1 MTPESRISSAT
12 YGIYSGYSSDDS
24 SITASAHTHVDAD
37 DLCRLEVFVPL
48 DPAPRSSRRRR
59 LIALATTLA
68 VALLGGVVVGNL
80 PAAAAA
86 TPATTAWQN
95 GAFQLDAN
103 AVVSRSDLVLGRPNL
118 SPTASMPLGN
128 GSLAAAAWA
137 ANGFTAQLN
146 RSDTMPNR
154 KSPGQVNIPGLSV
167 ISHAADFS
175 GRLDLA
181 NGVLEESGG
190 GMSMK
195 AWVSSAKDEL
205 IVDVTGANPEIP
217 QTASINLWSGRKP
230 AAAVSGA
237 VGTLAE
243 TWTDQ
248 GQAGASGKTFGS
260 LAAITAGGQH
270 VSAAVTS
277 PTQVQVSF
285 KPHSDG
291 SFRVVVGSPA
301 WTGGDAA
308 ATAQTL
314 LGDDATAASAALLS
328 SQHSWWNDFW
338 AHSGLIEMNSADGSA
353 AYIENLRT
361 LYLYEEAAS
370 MKAGI
375 YPGSQAGE
383 ADMFAWNKDVQTWTP
398 SEYWLWNLRAE
409 ISANMS
415 SGNYQLNTPIFDM
428 YINDLTN
435 IEAWT
440 KQQMGG
446 LPGACV
452 PEVMRFNGNGG
463 DPSPGAN
470 SGCSEPGSPNWNAL
484 DITSGPELAVYM
496 WQQYQATGDRAFL
509 AKAFPFMEATAQFLL
524 AYQQV
529 GSDGMLH
536 AVANAHETQWAVQ
549 DPTTDIAADQTLFP
563 IIANAAAIVGDT
575 ASSDPLLGQFN
586 QALSQIPPYP
596 RTDDATRTNLLNPN
610 YSQAQ
615 TDAADATGTDMIAIS
630 YQPAAARRNGENIEL
645 EPLWP
650 WNAVSDQNA
659 SMFALEQ
666 RSYDHRPN
674 KGGNDWSFDAVD
686 AARLEQPSQVES
698 NLVSLTTGHQVY
710 PNGFADLGS
719 TVGYQP
725 YIEQEAGAAT
735 AVDEALAQ
743 DYDGIIR
750 FAPAWPSD
758 WSGSGSV
765 YIQNNSKVDVQVQNG
780 QLVTA
785 AIEAGATQTVKVK
798 NPWAGQQVQVVDG
811 SNPSNVVVP
820 STSDAVISVPLTAGK
835 TYLVEQVSAP
845 TASLPFAPV
854 TGTAPSVA
862 RHLKNVQLGLDPAG
876 PPTTAVVGTVLGNTN
891 ASYGVTQ
898 VDYSGSGIA
907 TTTAGD
913 VGGLTA
919 RTTGSGPQH
928 GNNDL
933 YFNIDDSVA
942 RTSSYDA
949 TFTVSYYDTGTGSIS
964 LQYDNGPADPNHTA
978 GTIALTGSNTWKTAT
993 IKASGAYFGN
1003 LEAAGAD
1010 FRLHAGTNITVHSV
1024 AVSVTG
1030 PAVPSQTQFPPAP
1043 AITTP
1048 KNGSTVK
1055 LASSVSG
1062 TAEPDGSV
1070 TVSEGSSPLCTTTAD
1085 DSGTWSCAPSGG
1097 LKPGRHAITATATD
1111 PTGLTSPASAAISF
1125 NASDLPPG
1133 TAVVGSIVGTTNS
1146 SYGMSEDET
1155 PSSGFDGPTT
1165 ASVINGLSARSSTNS
1180 NIYFNIDDGIAH
1192 AGDYA
1197 AKFTV
1202 SYYDQGNG
1210 SFAVQYDDG
1219 SGDPYRSTASIPLTG
1234 SNTWKTATVAASD
1247 AYFGGAQHSSADFR
1261 LRNGGGQVTVHSVV
1275 VSISGDG
1282 VPTVTD
1288 FPPPVNITSPAAGAT
1303 VTTTPTVSGS
1313 AEPDAT
1319 VTVKAEG
1326 AAVCTA
1332 TASDT
1337 GSWSCTA
1344 ATALS
1349 DGPHSLTATSADVTS
1364 TPASSSPVP
1373 VTVQG

>member
-1 MTPESRISSAT
+1 MTLPISHAVADNGVAPE
-12 YGIYSGYSSDDS
+12 
-24 SITASAHTHVDAD
+24 V
-37 DLCRLEVFVPL
+37 LVPL
-48 DPAPRSSRRRR
+48 DSASSSLRARR
-59 LIALATTLA
+59 LLALATVLLA
-68 VALLGGVVVGNL
+68 ALLGVVLVNP

-86 TPATTAWQN
+86 TSATTAWRD
-95 GAFQLDAN
+95 GAFKLDA
-103 AVVSRSDLVLGRPNL
+103 AGVVSRSDIVLGRPNVN
-118 SPTASMPLGN
+118 PTASMPLGN

-146 RSDTMPNR
+146 RSDTMPDR

-175 GRLDLA
+175 GRLDLT

-205 IVDVTGANPEIP
+205 IIDVTGANPGIA

-230 AAAVSGA
+230 TAAVSCT

-243 TWTDQ
+243 TWIDQ
-248 GQAGASGKTFGS
+248 GQQGASGQTFGS

-285 KPHSDG
+285 KPHLDG
-291 SFRVVVGSPA
+291 SFRVVVAAPG
-301 WTGGDAA
+301 WVGGDAA
-308 ATAQTL
+308 ATANKV
-314 LGDDATAASAALLS
+314 LGNDATAGAAALLS
-328 SQHSWWNDFW
+328 SQQSWWNDFW
-338 AHSGLIEMNSADGSA
+338 THSGLIEMSSADGSA

-398 SEYWLWNLRAE
+398 SQYWLWNLRAE

-415 SGNYQLNTPIFDM
+415 SGNYQLNTPIIDM
-428 YINDLTN
+428 YVNDMPK

-463 DPSPGAN
+463 NPGAGAN
-470 SGCSEPGSPNWNAL
+470 SGCSAPGSPNWNAL
-484 DITSGPELAVYM
+484 NVTSGPELAVYM

-529 GSDGMLH
+529 GSDGLLH
-536 AVANAHETQWAVQ
+536 AVANAHETQWAVH
-549 DPTTDIAADQTLFP
+549 DPTTDFAADRTLFP
-563 IIANAAAIVGDT
+563 IIASAAAVVGDT
-575 ASSDPLLGQFN
+575 ASSDPLLDQFDR
-586 QALSQIPPYP
+586 ALSEIPPYP
-596 RTDDATRTNLLNPN
+596 RTDDATRSKLLNPD
-610 YSQAQ
+610 YTQAQ

-630 YQPAAARRNGENIEL
+630 YEPAASRRNSENIEL

-650 WNAVSDQNA
+650 WNDVSDQNGN
-659 SMFALEQ
+659 MFALEQ
-666 RSYDHRPN
+666 RSYDNRPN

-686 AARLEQPSQVES
+686 AARLERASQVES
-698 NLVSLTTGHQVY
+698 NLVSLTAGHQVY
-710 PNGFADLGS
+710 PNGFGDLGS

-725 YIEQEAGAAT
+725 YIEQEAGVAT

-758 WSGSGSV
+758 WDGSGTV
-765 YIQNNSKVDVQVQNG
+765 YVQGNSKVDVQVQNG

-785 AIEAGATQTVKVK
+785 AIEAGTTGTVKVK
-798 NPWAGQQVQVVDG
+798 NPWAGKQVQVVDG
-811 SNPSNVVVP
+811 STPSSVVVQP
-820 STSDAVISVPLTAGK
+820 TSDAIFTVPVTAGK
-835 TYLVEQVSAP
+835 SYLVEQVSAL
-845 TASLPFAPV
+845 TTTLPFAQV
-854 TGTAPSVA
+854 GGTAPSTD
-862 RHLKNVQLGLDPAG
+862 RHLKNVQIGLDPAG
-876 PPTTAVVGTVLGNTN
+876 PPTTAVVGTVLGSTN
-891 ASYGVTQ
+891 ADYGLTQ
-898 VDYSGSGIA
+898 VDYSGSGNA
-907 TTTAGD
+907 TTTAAD

-919 RTTGSGPQH
+919 RTTAGGKPH
-928 GNNDL
+928 GNNDM

-942 RTSSYDA
+942 RTSHYDA
-949 TFTVSYYDTGTGSIS
+949 TFTVSYYDAGTGSIS
-964 LQYDNGPADPNHTA
+964 LQYDNGPADANHTA
-978 GTIALTGSNTWKTAT
+978 GTIPLTGSNTWKTAT
-993 IKASGAYFGN
+993 IKASGAYFGG
-1003 LEAAGAD
+1003 LEAANAD
-1010 FRLHAGTNITVHSV
+1010 FRLHAGTSITVHSV

-1030 PAVPSQTQFPPAP
+1030 PAVPSQIEFPPTP
-1043 AITTP
+1043 SITTP
-1048 KNGSTVK
+1048 KGGSTVK
-1055 LASSVSG
+1055 LASSISG
-1062 TAEPDGSV
+1062 TAEPDGLV
-1070 TVSEGSSPLCTTTAD
+1070 AVSEGSSALCSATATD
-1085 DSGTWSCAPSGG
+1085 AGAWSCAPTGG
-1097 LKPGRHAITATATD
+1097 LTHGRHTVTVTAKD
-1111 PTGLTSPASAAISF
+1111 PTGLTSPASAGVSF

-1133 TAVVGSIVGTTNS
+1133 TAVVGTVVATTNS
-1146 SYGMSEDET
+1146 SYGLSEDET
-1155 PSSGFDGPTT
+1155 PSPGFDGPTT
-1165 ASVINGLSARSSTNS
+1165 ATAINGLSARTSTNS
-1180 NIYFNIDDGIAH
+1180 NIYFNVDDSIAH
-1192 AGDYA
+1192 AGDYT

-1210 SFAVQYDDG
+1210 SFSVQYDDG
-1219 SGDPYRSTASIPLTG
+1219 SADPYRSTASIPLSG
-1234 SNTWKTATVAASD
+1234 SNTWKTATVSASG

-1282 VPTVTD
+1282 VPTITD
-1288 FPPPVNITSPAAGAT
+1288 FPPPVQIASPASGAT
-1303 VTTTPTVSGS
+1303 VATPTPTVSGT

-1319 VTVKAEG
+1319 VTVDADG
-1326 AAVCTA
+1326 AAMCTA
-1332 TASDT
+1332 TASDS
-1337 GSWSCTA
+1337 GAWSCTPS
-1344 ATALS
+1344 TGLS
-1349 DGPHSLTATSADVTS
+1349 AGQHSLTATSTDVTS
-1364 TPASSSPVP
+1364 TPASSSPVQI
-1373 VTVQG
+1373 TVQP